1 MPSSPVV
8 RGRRVLNQFAMK
20 IQTSKRTGFTLVE
33 IMIVIAI
40 IGLLAGVA
48 VPNFLKATK
57 TAKRRAC
64 LMNIEQIENA
74 KQLWAT
80 EYKKSDED
88 TPSED
93 DVKAYL
99 KGNKMPQCPEGG
111 TYSINAVKS
120 PATCTK
126 HAEDAP

>member
-1 MPSSPVV
+1 MNIRTSP
-8 RGRRVLNQFAMK
+8 RA
-20 IQTSKRTGFTLVE
+20 GFTLVE

-48 VPNFLKATK
+48 VPNFLKATR

-64 LMNIEQIENA
+64 LMNLEQIDNA

-80 EYKKSDED
+80 EYKKSEDD
-88 TPSED
+88 TPTEE

-99 KGNKMPQCPEGG
+99 KGTRMPQCPEGG
-111 TYSINAVKS
+111 TYTINPVKT
-120 PATCTK
+120 PATCSVAA
-126 HAEDAP
+126 HQPDASGN

>member
-1 MPSSPVV
+1 
-8 RGRRVLNQFAMK
+8 MK
-20 IQTSKRTGFTLVE
+20 TRISTRSGFTLVE

-48 VPNFLKATK
+48 VPNFMKATN

-64 LMNIEQIENA
+64 LMNIDQIDNA

-88 TPSED
+88 TPSEE

-99 KGNKMPQCPEGG
+99 KGTKMPTCPGGG
-111 TYSINAVKS
+111 TYTINPVKT
-120 PATCTK
+120 PAACSK
-126 HAEDAP
+126 HEPDAQ